1 LQENAKGTLVKR
13 ERTDGKKDLTTKG
26 ESDEIR
32 AKQDGT
38 ENDYG

>member
-1 LQENAKGTLVKR
+1 LQENARETLVKR
-13 ERTDGKKDLTTKG
+13 ERTDEKKG
-26 ESDEIR
+26 EFDEIR